1 MVVPTLAALA
11 AVESPARESWWCNE
25 GAGLGLLAVLEA
37 AQ

>member
-11 AVESPARESWWCNE
+11 AVEPPESRWCNE
-25 GAGLGLLAVLEA
+25 GAGLGLLAVLGA